1 MMPNRIAAAR
11 TLLICLLALAVLGFR
26 APVADPSPA
35 TQVSTVAHEHHGHS
49 HDDDGEEAFVPSG
62 HKHDRFHGGDHSHD
76 TPAAAVSPGFRFA
89 SPKDPGPG
97 MLDDCVASR
106 FDPPGDRPPRQA

>member
-1 MMPNRIAAAR
+1 MMPDRIAPLKAFF
-11 TLLICLLALAVLGFR
+11 ICLLALAILGFR

-35 TQVSTVAHEHHGHS
+35 TQVSTIAHDHHGHS
-49 HDDDGEEAFVPSG
+49 HDEEDETFEPSG
-62 HKHDRFHGGDHSHD
+62 HDHDRSHGGDHSHD
-76 TPAAAVSPGFRFA
+76 TPSAAFLTGFRFA

-97 MLDDCVASR
+97 MPDDRVASR